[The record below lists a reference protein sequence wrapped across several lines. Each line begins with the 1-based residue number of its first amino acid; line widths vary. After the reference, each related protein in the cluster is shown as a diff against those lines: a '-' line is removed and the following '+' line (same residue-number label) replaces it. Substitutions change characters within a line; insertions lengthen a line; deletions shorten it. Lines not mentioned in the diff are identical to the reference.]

1 MSFSNRWSDCPIQ
14 ENKRWLIDHLSPSR
28 TAMQKKTRTHETS
41 IRTHRK
47 PKKGGKKAFSNNST
61 TDLRYIRLSRL
72 YKVLCFFYAL
82 RGLVGY
88 YLNLANG
95 LKGNYVN
102 EKVFVVK
109 YAINRQHFQ

>member
-1 MSFSNRWSDCPIQ
+1 MVG
-14 ENKRWLIDHLSPSR
+14 LSYSGEQTLADRSPF
-28 TAMQKKTRTHETS
+28 TLKDGNAKKAWTHETS
-41 IRTHRK
+41 IRTEPTENPRK
-47 PKKGGKKAFSNNST
+47 EAKKLSAIIQQRIWDIL
-61 TDLRYIRLSRL
+61 DLAGCT
-72 YKVLCFFYAL
+72 KFYVSSAL

>member
-1 MSFSNRWSDCPIQ
+1 MVG
-14 ENKRWLIDHLSPSR
+14 LSYSGEQRLADRSPF
-28 TAMQKKTRTHETS
+28 TLKDGNAKKTRTLETS

-72 YKVLCFFYAL
+72 YKVLCFYAL

-88 YLNLANG
+88 YRNLSNG
-95 LKGNYVN
+95 LKRNYVN

>member
-1 MSFSNRWSDCPIQ
+1 MLFSDRWLDCPIQ

-28 TAMQKKTRTHETS
+28 TAMRKKQEHTRLAWEPTENP
-41 IRTHRK
+41 RK
-47 PKKGGKKAFSNNST
+47 EAKK
-61 TDLRYIRLSRL
+61 LSAIIQQRIWDIL
-72 YKVLCFFYAL
+72 DFAGCTKFYVSSAL

>member
-1 MSFSNRWSDCPIQ
+1 MVG
-14 ENKRWLIDHLSPSR
+14 LSYSGEQTLADRSPF
-28 TAMQKKTRTHETS
+28 TLKDGNAKKTRTHETS
-41 IRTHRK
+41 IRTYRK

-95 LKGNYVN
+95 LKGNYEN

>member
-1 MSFSNRWSDCPIQ
+1 MVG
-14 ENKRWLIDHLSPSR
+14 LSYSGEQTLADRSPF
-28 TAMQKKTRTHETS
+28 TLKDGNAKKTRTHETS

-95 LKGNYVN
+95 LKRNYVN